1 MWAMT
6 LSTIRVTNEQVAA
19 WCLDAVT
26 ILEGAGLTPDLAALQ
41 REIIV
46 KFADKTQL
54 QQIAADLAE
63 GLNDLSD
70 EGRAIVDDALKQAH
84 GFGLSFFLMKKG
96 KALRKILM
104 RGSIKTD
111 KNLVDALDAVS
122 DMGMDD
128 QVAMQLS
135 SLIAEY
141 GKNKRTT

>member
-1 MWAMT
+1 MT
-6 LSTIRVTNEQVAA
+6 PSTIGVTNEQVAA

-41 REIIV
+41 REIIE
-46 KFADKTQL
+46 KFANKAQV
-54 QQIAADLAE
+54 QEIAADLAE

-70 EGRAIVDDALKQAH
+70 EARTIADHALKQAH

-111 KNLVDALDAVS
+111 KDLADALDAVS
-122 DMGMDD
+122 DTGMDE

-135 SLIAEY
+135 SLIAQYE
-141 GKNKRTT
+141 KNKRIT

>member
-1 MWAMT
+1 MA
-6 LSTIRVTNEQVAA
+6 STIIRLTNEQVAA

-41 REIIV
+41 REIIGKLANKPQV
-46 KFADKTQL
+46 QE
-54 QQIAADLAE
+54 IAVDLAE

-70 EGRAIVDDALKQAH
+70 VGRTIADDALKQAH

-111 KNLVDALDAVS
+111 KDLADALDAVS
-122 DMGMDD
+122 DTGMDE

-135 SLIAEY
+135 SLIAQY
-141 GKNKRTT
+141 KKNKRAT